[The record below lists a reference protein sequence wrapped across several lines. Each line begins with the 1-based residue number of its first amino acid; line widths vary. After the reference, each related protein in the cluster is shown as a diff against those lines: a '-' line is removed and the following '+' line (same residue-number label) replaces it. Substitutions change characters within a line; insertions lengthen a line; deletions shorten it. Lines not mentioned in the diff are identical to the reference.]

1 MGSTSARCPGYDW
14 CYRDT
19 PRGGAGLTARLGT
32 VAGEAVLVVTD
43 VPVVVVSAVCRSRVR
58 LALDG

>member
-1 MGSTSARCPGYDW
+1 MTGVTGTLLAAALVS
-14 CYRDT
+14 
-19 PRGGAGLTARLGT
+19 TARLGT